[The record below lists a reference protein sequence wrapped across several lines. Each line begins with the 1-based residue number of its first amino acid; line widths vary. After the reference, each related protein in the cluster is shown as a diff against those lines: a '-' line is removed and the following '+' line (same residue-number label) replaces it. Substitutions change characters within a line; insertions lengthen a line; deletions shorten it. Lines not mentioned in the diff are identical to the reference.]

1 MSPSMARGGRKAVGQ
16 QGGIFRP
23 WGEDAETRRDVAVV
37 KEEAS
42 STSAVKQESSLT
54 PPSNSPSLT
63 PVDIALRGLEQ
74 RQRQLPRSTSF
85 PFPSASSSP
94 PFPFASSPSLEQLSQ
109 LMRLSNSLATE
120 DLAHQLQ
127 LNERRT
133 RPKKF
138 RCNECGAGFSNNG
151 QLRGHVRIHT
161 GERPFRCPH
170 SACGK
175 AFTRNEELT
184 RHRRIH
190 TGVKPFQCPGKLKQT
205 DLTHCGRL
213 KLTFLPSVPGCSK
226 PFGRKDHLKKHLKTH
241 ERPPMPCGPFM
252 PLHPLLPPG
261 YCFS

>member
-1 MSPSMARGGRKAVGQ
+1 MARGGRKAAGQ

-23 WGEDAETRRDVAVV
+23 WGEDGEAGGEEKVV
-37 KEEAS
+37 KVEATS
-42 STSAVKQESSLT
+42 SSRVKQETTLTSPSS
-54 PPSNSPSLT
+54 SSSSSSLT

-74 RQRQLPRSTSF
+74 RQRQLPRSPSSF
-85 PFPSASSSP
+85 PFPSSASP
-94 PFPFASSPSLEQLSQ
+94 PFPFPSSPSLEQLSQ
-109 LMRLSNSLATE
+109 LMRLSSTLATE

-138 RCNECGAGFSNNG
+138 RCSECGAGFSNNG

-170 SACGK
+170 SSCGK

-190 TGVKPFQCPGKLKQT
+190 TGVKPFHCPGRAFCVFFCRSLIIT
-205 DLTHCGRL
+205 LL
-213 KLTFLPSVPGCSK
+213 SVPGCSK

-241 ERPPMPCGPFM
+241 ERPPMPCGPFV

-261 YCFS
+261 YCFT

>member
-1 MSPSMARGGRKAVGQ
+1 MMSPSMARGGRKAAGQ

-23 WGEDAETRRDVAVV
+23 WGEDGEAGGEEEVV
-37 KEEAS
+37 KVEATS
-42 STSAVKQESSLT
+42 SSRVKQETTLTSPSS
-54 PPSNSPSLT
+54 SSSSSLT

-74 RQRQLPRSTSF
+74 SQRQLPRSPSSF
-85 PFPSASSSP
+85 PFPSSASP
-94 PFPFASSPSLEQLSQ
+94 PFPFPSSPSLEQLSQ
-109 LMRLSNSLATE
+109 LMRLSSTLATE

-138 RCNECGAGFSNNG
+138 RCSECGAGFSNNG

-170 SACGK
+170 SSCGK

-190 TGVKPFQCPGKLKQT
+190 TGVKPFHCP
-205 DLTHCGRL
+205 
-213 KLTFLPSVPGCSK
+213 VPGCSK

-241 ERPPMPCGPFM
+241 ERPPMPCGPFV

-261 YCFS
+261 YCFT

>member
-1 MSPSMARGGRKAVGQ
+1 MGQ

-23 WGEDAETRRDVAVV
+23 WGEDAAETRREVVVV
-37 KEEAS
+37 KVEEASS
-42 STSAVKQESSLT
+42 STSAVKQEI
-54 PPSNSPSLT
+54 PPSNSPPSLT

-74 RQRQLPRSTSF
+74 RQRQLPCSTSF
-85 PFPSASSSP
+85 PFPSPSSP

-138 RCNECGAGFSNNG
+138 RCSECGAGFSNNG

-190 TGVKPFQCPGKLKQT
+190 TGVKPFHCPGKVKQT
-205 DLTHCGRL
+205 DFCDVVLTIL
-213 KLTFLPSVPGCSK
+213 LSVPGCSK

-252 PLHPLLPPG
+252 PMHPLLPPG

>member
-23 WGEDAETRRDVAVV
+23 WGEEGESKRAAVAVV
-37 KEEAS
+37 KEEES
-42 STSAVKQESSLT
+42 SSSAVKQET
-54 PPSNSPSLT
+54 PPSHSSSLT

-85 PFPSASSSP
+85 PFPSPASP

-138 RCNECGAGFSNNG
+138 RCSECGAGFSNNG

-170 SACGK
+170 SSCGK

-190 TGVKPFQCPGKLKQT
+190 TGVKPFHCPGKVRQT
-205 DLTHCGRL
+205 D
-213 KLTFLPSVPGCSK
+213 FFVMSS
-226 PFGRKDHLKKHLKTH
+226 
-241 ERPPMPCGPFM
+241 
-252 PLHPLLPPG
+252 
-261 YCFS
+261 